1 MVKTR
6 SQEGP
11 SLDHEAIYAGA
22 PVRVIERTTAAA
34 VSDPAS

>member
-6 SQEGP
+6 TQEGP

-22 PVRVIERTTAAA
+22 QLRMIERTTAAA